1 MSDHAAGSGLHER
14 LRDAWGS
21 KCTLGSA
28 SEILAKSEHFSASTC
43 TGFVFV
49 HGVRCISRHSSPAVG
64 PTRPLL
70 RIYTETTVLG
80 PDLGSDLARVL
91 TQKQG

>member
-1 MSDHAAGSGLHER
+1 MGQQVHFRVYKRGS
-14 LRDAWGS
+14 
-21 KCTLGSA
+21 
-28 SEILAKSEHFSASTC
+28 AKSEHFSASTC

-49 HGVRCISRHSSPAVG
+49 HGVRCISRPSSPAVG

-91 TQKQG
+91 TQKQGLGWSLRTSA